1 MSAAA
6 FRYTSTVV
14 SLQKVSKVQ
23 VEKLLLFDKR
33 DVKRD
38 V

>member
-1 MSAAA
+1 MMPPCGQKIAAEN
-6 FRYTSTVV
+6 TE
-14 SLQKVSKVQ
+14 

-33 DVKRD
+33 DVKREKSN